1 MHSTALIQA
10 QKLREMMLQKIKH
23 LRILDVSWHLPTENR
38 DARRE
43 FTAHRIPGASFFDVY
58 NCSDK
63 TSPYEHMLPNTKD
76 FSDYMRSLG
85 IHNGSYVVVYD
96 NNAKSGLFS
105 APRVW
110 WILRAFG
117 HEQVSILD
125 GGFPKWLAEGYPI
138 ESGPEKKT
146 EVKDG
151 CPFEAS
157 LNTRMFCD
165 FDFVKANI
173 SQECCHVADARS
185 AGRFYATDPEPRP
198 NFPSGHIPGSKSVPY
213 SQCLDPETKVM
224 KTPEELKKVFE
235 DAGIDLRKPLITTC
249 GSGITACVLALAS
262 YLCGKS
268 DTRVYDGSWVE
279 WGQRAS
285 SDMIEKN

>member
-1 MHSTALIQA
+1 MNNTALIQA
-10 QKLREMMLQKIKH
+10 PKLRQLMLQKIKH

-43 FTAHRIPGASFFDVY
+43 FTSHRIPGASFFDVY

-63 TSPYEHMLPNTKD
+63 TSPYVLMLPNTKD

-110 WILRAFG
+110 WMLRAFG

-146 EVKDG
+146 EVEGK
-151 CPFEAS
+151 C
-157 LNTRMFCD
+157 LR
-165 FDFVKANI
+165 
-173 SQECCHVADARS
+173 CCYS
-185 AGRFYATDPEPRP
+185 EKK
-198 NFPSGHIPGSKSVPY
+198 KS
-213 SQCLDPETKVM
+213 
-224 KTPEELKKVFE
+224 
-235 DAGIDLRKPLITTC
+235 
-249 GSGITACVLALAS
+249 
-262 YLCGKS
+262 
-268 DTRVYDGSWVE
+268 
-279 WGQRAS
+279 
-285 SDMIEKN
+285 